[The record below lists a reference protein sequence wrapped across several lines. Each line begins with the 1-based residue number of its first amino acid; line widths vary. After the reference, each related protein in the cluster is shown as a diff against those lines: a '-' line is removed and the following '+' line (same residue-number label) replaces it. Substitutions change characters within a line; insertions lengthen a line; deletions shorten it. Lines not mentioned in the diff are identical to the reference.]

1 MSLKSFHILFITISS
16 LFTIFFGYWCYSEW
30 SAYDDSKYL
39 FSNGETV
46 NSNFLMVENIEFQ
59 DHKSSEINS
68 LVKLNIKKNKYSQDY
83 FYISENCNHI

>member
-39 FSNGETV
+39 FFTCISIILSISLIIYGKL
-46 NSNFLMVENIEFQ
+46 FL
-59 DHKSSEINS
+59 KKINN
-68 LVKLNIKKNKYSQDY
+68 LDVK
-83 FYISENCNHI
+83 